1 MNKLIG
7 LVSAMAVLQLHGCA
21 GYSAGSIHLGTIR
34 FGGAP
39 EEVVIKT
46 GIHFSDTGG
55 IKLDKSQPIRVE
67 HVGSS
72 KLTEYWAARFKAA
85 GYNVSDKGE
94 LLAVSGF
101 ITARGKFNG
110 IDEPVNT
117 GFVDLD
123 KLATAPMEDKQ
134 AQKSSRYVFG
144 TAGFFA
150 PGASSNLVLAS
161 GADLVLNA
169 TGVKG
174 AIADAQN
181 KALGLDKDHL
191 KFCMFG
197 CEAQRAKELQPTQ
210 NGVIALE
217 FKGEKR
223 IVSAISYQPDFDL
236 YGVMG
241 QIEQKLWIY

>member
-1 MNKLIG
+1 MNKLIQ
-7 LVSAMAVLQLHGCA
+7 LVSVVAVLQIHGCA
-21 GYSAGSIHLGTIR
+21 NYSPGSIHLGTIR
-34 FGGAP
+34 LGGAP
-39 EEVVIKT
+39 EEVVVKT
-46 GIHFSDTGG
+46 GIHFSDSGG
-55 IKLDKSQPIRVE
+55 IRIDKSQPIRVE
-67 HVGSS
+67 HIGSP

-85 GYNVSDKGE
+85 GYNISENGE

-101 ITARGKFNG
+101 IMASGKFNG

-117 GFVDLD
+117 GLVDLD
-123 KLATAPMEDKQ
+123 KLSSAPMEDKQ
-134 AQKSSRYVFG
+134 VQKSSRYVFG
-144 TAGFFA
+144 TAGIFA
-150 PGASSNLVLAS
+150 PGASTNLVAAS
-161 GADLVLNA
+161 GVDLLLNA
-169 TGVKG
+169 TGLKG

-223 IVSAISYQPDFDL
+223 IVSAVSYQPDFDL

>member
-1 MNKLIG
+1 MNKSFWW
-7 LVSAMAVLQLHGCA
+7 VAVLVMLQIQGCA
-21 GYSAGSIHLGTIR
+21 DYSPGRIHLGTLRI
-34 FGGAP
+34 GGSP
-39 EEVVIKT
+39 EEVVVKT

-55 IKLDKSQPIRVE
+55 IKIDKSQPIRVE
-67 HVGSS
+67 HVGSP
-72 KLTEYWAARFKAA
+72 KLTEYWISRFKAA
-85 GYNVSDKGE
+85 GYNITDKGE

-110 IDEPVNT
+110 INEIVNT

-123 KLATAPMEDKQ
+123 KLSTAPMEDTQ
-134 AQKSSRYVFG
+134 AQTSSRYVFG
-144 TAGFFA
+144 TAGILA
-150 PGASSNLVLAS
+150 PGASSSLVVAS
-161 GADLVLNA
+161 GVDLLLNA
-169 TGVKG
+169 TGAKG

-197 CEAQRAKELQPTQ
+197 CDGQRTKELQPTQ
-210 NGVIALE
+210 NGVIVLE

-223 IVSAISYQPDFDL
+223 IVSALSYQPDFDL